1 MDVINKLYSSVS
13 STVSSVLPGNPVT
26 REYEVVE
33 DVGSAGIGLQ
43 WKIYKGYK
51 KTTNQEVS
59 VFVFEKKQLERWS
72 KDDRDTMCDIL
83 KRGVQQLTKIRHP
96 HVLTVQH
103 PLEESRESLAFAAEP
118 VVFSLAN
125 VLSCGS
131 SSTNSGSRPKKLKD
145 FELHEVEIK
154 KGLLQIAEGLR
165 FLHSD
170 MKLVHRNLCPESII
184 INKQG
189 SWKIFGFDFSIVG
202 KPNEY
207 GIYSWR
213 YLEYNSTMHALTQ
226 PYLEYSAP
234 EIALTSENTPA
245 SDKFAFGVLIYAI
258 FSEGKPIKL
267 FGKDYNSFR
276 RFAYELKDGKYP
288 SLHCIP
294 KGLLD
299 FVRGLLLI
307 DSANR
312 SKLHQLPKIA
322 YFEDVGVKTLND
334 LASIYQWDNL
344 QKSVFYKSLTQIIP
358 TFPHRINLQH
368 IIPCLIQEFIN
379 PAMVPF
385 VLPNVLLIAENCNKD
400 DFVEQILPSL
410 KPVMK
415 IQDPIQI
422 LLIFMKKMDLL
433 LKLTPTEDIKS
444 NVLPMLYRA
453 LESNVPQMQEL
464 CLGILPT
471 FSSMLDYHATKNAL
485 LPRIKKL
492 CLNSPTISVKVNALI
507 CIGKM
512 LDNFDKW
519 LVLDEIIPFLSQID
533 SREPAVLMAI
543 IGIYKITMTN
553 SKLGITKEV
562 MATKII
568 PFLMPLCIDN
578 GLNVTQFNTI
588 INLVKEM
595 VNRVESEHRKKL
607 EQLSTINRDVSIES
621 ITQNTAEDIFKVSN
635 SASAKP
641 LSEIPT
647 PKPTPAPVAKV
658 EAKPQTQKPKPM
670 PDLFQSNINQMRS
683 NPASNFPADMQL
695 ANRNNNM
702 ISPPSNAN
710 LLPKPTG
717 PQFNNSFM
725 SNMQTPNPWASS
737 NTSSLNNA
745 AFIMNNANNNNN
757 GMSSLSLLDPLLG
770 SRKPGVPMNQM
781 KKDTNV
787 INTPLLQPQN
797 PKAEHTGNHINLLS
811 QQDILD
817 FLN

>member
-26 REYEVVE
+26 REYEVIE
-33 DVGSAGIGLQ
+33 QIGSAGIGLL

-59 VFVFEKKQLERWS
+59 VFVFEKKQLERWA
-72 KDDRDTMCDIL
+72 KEDRDVMCDIL
-83 KRGVQQLTKIRHP
+83 KRGIQQLTKIRHP

-118 VVFSLAN
+118 VVASLAN
-125 VLSCGS
+125 VLST
-131 SSTNSGSRPKKLKD
+131 TNNNQNYTKSKKMQD
-145 FELHEVEIK
+145 FKLHEVEIK
-154 KGLLQIAEGLR
+154 KGLLQLEEGLR

-170 MKLVHRNLCPESII
+170 MKLVHRNFCPESII

-234 EIALTSENTPA
+234 EIVLTSENTP
-245 SDKFAFGVLIYAI
+245 SCDKFALGVLIYAI
-258 FSEGKPIKL
+258 YSGGKPIKL

-276 RFAYELKDGKYP
+276 RFAYELNDGKYP
-288 SLHCIP
+288 SLMCIP
-294 KGLLD
+294 PGLSDFVKGLLHTD
-299 FVRGLLLI
+299 P
-307 DSANR
+307 NKR
-312 SKLHQLPKIA
+312 SKLHELPKISF
-322 YFEDVGVKTLND
+322 FEDIGVKTLND
-334 LASIYQWDNL
+334 LESIYQWDNL
-344 QKSVFYKSLTQIIP
+344 QKSIFYKGLSQIIP
-358 TFPHRINLQH
+358 TLPHRINLQH
-368 IIPCLIQEFIN
+368 IIPCLIREFVN
-379 PAMVPF
+379 SSMVPF
-385 VLPNVLLIAENCNKD
+385 VLPNVLLIAENSTKEEY
-400 DFVEQILPSL
+400 VEQILPSL

-433 LKLTPTEDIKS
+433 LKLTPTEDVKA

-471 FSSMLDYHATKNAL
+471 FSSLIDYHATKNAL

-492 CLNSPTISVKVNALI
+492 CLTSQNISVKVNCLI
-507 CIGKM
+507 CIGKL

-519 LVLDEIIPFLSQID
+519 LVLDEILPFLSQIE
-533 SREPAVLMAI
+533 SRDPAILMAI

-553 SKLGITKEV
+553 SKLGITKEI
-562 MATKII
+562 MATKVV

-578 GLNVTQFNTI
+578 GLTINQFNAI

-595 VNRVESEHRKKL
+595 VNRVESDHRKKL
-607 EQLSTINRDVSIES
+607 EQLNTIHRDPSAVLESSSTNECTYKATSPPASDKTLANIVIKAPPSVDSMKNDTKRTNNNPNPVTDLFETNLNCFSNIPQTAV
-621 ITQNTAEDIFKVSN
+621 NTA
-635 SASAKP
+635 P
-641 LSEIPT
+641 L
-647 PKPTPAPVAKV
+647 A
-658 EAKPQTQKPKPM
+658 
-670 PDLFQSNINQMRS
+670 
-683 NPASNFPADMQL
+683 
-695 ANRNNNM
+695 
-702 ISPPSNAN
+702 ISPP
-710 LLPKPTG
+710 
-717 PQFNNSFM
+717 PQV
-725 SNMQTPNPWASS
+725 TVK
-737 NTSSLNNA
+737 
-745 AFIMNNANNNNN
+745 NNNNN
-757 GMSSLSLLDPLLG
+757 NIMATKPFLPNVTENSPWGNTLANNPTTQFQNQNNNMDSLSLLDPLLG
-770 SRKPGVPMNQM
+770 VRKNAVPMNQM
-781 KKDTNV
+781 NSTTNK
-787 INTPLLQPQN
+787 INTPLLKPQN
-797 PKAEHTGNHINLLS
+797 EQKIDSKSIKMLS